1 MVSCWPFFY
10 FVLME
15 TIYFEWFR
23 SSDLAGLVDYL
34 AHLSPTTRQ
43 RFGPHPFDE
52 AAILRF
58 YSDPFD
64 VWGFLAKSAETG
76 AIVAYAPVKRG
87 YLEHDRP
94 RLEAYGLSL
103 SQHMDCTF
111 APSVADDWQGQGLGG
126 QLFNFIQTE
135 LQARGIRRVILWGGV
150 QTSNADALRFYGKMG
165 FRVLGG
171 FEYEGGNWDM
181 VKEWG
186 G

>member
-1 MVSCWPFFY
+1 MWYLVAMQTQVKFGY
-10 FVLME
+10 FQ
-15 TIYFEWFR
+15 
-23 SSDLAGLVDYL
+23 SSDLTLLLDYL
-34 AHLSPTTRQ
+34 QQLSPATRK

-52 AAILRF
+52 AAIVRF
-58 YSDPFD
+58 YSNPFE

-94 RLEAYGLSL
+94 RLEAYGLNL
-103 SQHMDCTF
+103 NQHTDCTF
-111 APSVADDWQGQGLGG
+111 APSLADDWQGQGLGG

-150 QTSNADALRFYGKMG
+150 QASNAAALRFYEKMG

-171 FEYEGGNWDM
+171 FDYEGGNWDM
-181 VKEWG
+181 VKEW
-186 G
+186 

>member
-1 MVSCWPFFY
+1 MQAQFTFGY
-10 FVLME
+10 LQ
-15 TIYFEWFR
+15 
-23 SSDLAGLVDYL
+23 SSDLPALLDYL
-34 AHLSPTTRQ
+34 QQLSPVTRK

-58 YSDPFD
+58 YSNPFD

-103 SQHMDCTF
+103 SQHTDCTF

-135 LQARGIRRVILWGGV
+135 LQARGIRRIILWGGV
-150 QTSNADALRFYGKMG
+150 QASNAAALRFYEKMG

-181 VKEWG
+181 VKEL
-186 G
+186 

>member
-1 MVSCWPFFY
+1 MQAQVTFAY
-10 FVLME
+10 FQ
-15 TIYFEWFR
+15 
-23 SSDLAGLVDYL
+23 SSDLPLLLDYL
-34 AHLSPTTRQ
+34 QQLSPATRK

-58 YSDPFD
+58 YSDPFE
-64 VWGFLAKSAETG
+64 VWGFLAKSAKTG

-103 SQHMDCTF
+103 SQHTDCTF
-111 APSVADDWQGQGLGG
+111 APSVADNWQGQGLGG

-150 QTSNADALRFYGKMG
+150 QASNAAALRFYEKMG

-171 FEYEGGNWDM
+171 FDYEGGNWDM

-186 G
+186 E